1 MPQGSRPLAAI
12 ILAAG
17 KGTRMK
23 SPIAKVLHLLAGE
36 PLIKHVVTLARSAGA
51 RPISLVV
58 GHQAGAVREVF
69 TGDDSDLLFA
79 HQIEQLGTGHAASIG
94 LSALQD
100 RSGDVLLLC
109 GDVPL
114 LRPETLGDLIRRHRE
129 TDAAVTILSAVL
141 DDPSGYGRIVRQG
154 SDGDDD
160 GGRVLGIV
168 EDADAT
174 EEQRAIREI
183 NSGTYIFDLEFLS
196 LAIPRIQ
203 AENNQGEYYLTD
215 VAAMAEG
222 EGRQVEAFP
231 APESK
236 EASGVNDIADL
247 ARAEAYF
254 AARRQRGR

>member
-1 MPQGSRPLAAI
+1 MPQDFRPLAAI

-23 SPIAKVLHLLAGE
+23 SPIAKVLHRLADE
-36 PLIKHVVTLARSAGA
+36 PLIKHVVTLARGAGA

-58 GHQAGAVREVF
+58 GHQADAVREVF
-69 TGDDSDLLFA
+69 LGDESDLLFA
-79 HQIEQLGTGHAASIG
+79 HQAEQLGTGHAASIG
-94 LSALQD
+94 LSTLED

-114 LRPETLGDLIRRHRE
+114 LRPETLDDLILRHRQAG
-129 TDAAVTILSAVL
+129 AAVTILSAVL

-154 SDGDDD
+154 REGE
-160 GGRVLGIV
+160 GRVLGIV

-174 EEQRAIREI
+174 QEQRAIREL

-196 LAIPRIQ
+196 LAILRIQ

-215 VAAMAEG
+215 VAAMAES
-222 EGRQVEAFP
+222 EGRQVAAFP
-231 APESK
+231 APEPE
-236 EASGVNDIADL
+236 EASGVNDTADL

-254 AARRQRGR
+254 AARRHKGR

>member
-17 KGTRMK
+17 RGTRMK
-23 SPIAKVLHLLAGE
+23 SPIAKVLHLLAGD

-58 GHQAGAVREVF
+58 GHQADAVREMF
-69 TGDDSDLLFA
+69 AGDDSDLLFA
-79 HQIEQLGTGHAASIG
+79 HQAEQLGTGHAASIG
-94 LSALQD
+94 LSALES

-114 LRPETLGDLIRRHRE
+114 LRPETLGDLICRHRE
-129 TDAAVTILSAVL
+129 AGATVTILSALL

-154 SDGDDD
+154 SGGSDG
-160 GGRVLGIV
+160 GGRVLEIV
-168 EDADAT
+168 EDADAA
-174 EEQRAIREI
+174 EGQRAIREI

-203 AENNQGEYYLTD
+203 AKNNQGEYYLTD
-215 VAAMAEG
+215 VTAMAVG
-222 EGRQVEAFP
+222 EGRLVEAFP
-231 APESK
+231 APEPE
-236 EASGVNDIADL
+236 EASGVNDTADL
-247 ARAEAYF
+247 ARAKAYF
-254 AARRQRGR
+254 TARRDKGR